1 MENRKTLLEILMN
14 AVREEIE
21 EQRRKEQEEQ

>member
-1 MENRKTLLEILMN
+1 MENRKTQLEILMN
-14 AVREEIE
+14 AVKEEIE

>member
-1 MENRKTLLEILMN
+1 MENRKTQLEILMN

-21 EQRRKEQEEQ
+21 EQRRKEREEQ

>member
-1 MENRKTLLEILMN
+1 MENRKTQLEILMN
-14 AVREEIE
+14 ADREEIE

>member
-1 MENRKTLLEILMN
+1 MENRKTQLEILMN